1 MNKIEHD
8 SLTSKQTIPTFT
20 VHRWNSI
27 CQCLVCGE
35 LLEILTHAHA
45 EKHGYKNKQ
54 EFVKAGKIR
63 RVTIKYHS
71 KNKGA

>member
-1 MNKIEHD
+1 M
-8 SLTSKQTIPTFT
+8 SKPFKL
-20 VHRWNSI
+20 VPRWNSI

-54 EFVKAGKIR
+54 ELLKAGKI
-63 RVTIKYHS
+63 KYIQASNS